1 MKMKRIEQIRRIT
14 PVIWNTASVVTIWV
28 LSTMMA
34 VVLNSMDVRIENLL
48 LIYVVG
54 VVICSVEARSLMWGI
69 GSSIVFLFTFNFL
82 FTDPKYTFRI
92 DDANYGIS
100 LAIFVIVA
108 FIVASLTVKLQRQKD
123 IANLRADVTAKLNE
137 IGSGFLNIAGIPALV
152 EYSQNSLEKLTGKQ
166 VAILIRDGENHD
178 FADGTAEWCYKNS
191 MECGHG
197 KSQFE
202 EADSLYLPIRNN
214 SRTYGVIVFG
224 CMDGDLEEEERL
236 YVDTVITQIT
246 IVLQREQMGEEKEAV
261 RLQIEKERLKS
272 TLLRSI
278 SHDLR
283 TPLTG
288 IAGSANF
295 LQENCGQVDQ
305 ETVTSMLRD
314 ICNDAQWLNS
324 MVENLLNMT
333 RIQEGRL
340 DICRKM
346 EVVDDLISEAVSLVS
361 KRLGNHRL
369 ETSTPSDIVLVP
381 VDGRLFTQVLVNLL
395 DNAIRHSGEGTEIR
409 ISAQAEEDTVIFLV
423 EDNGTG
429 IPPKRLDQIFDSFF
443 TTAYENGDRQ
453 RGVGLGLGI
462 CKAIVEAHGGH
473 ITVCNNENGGAAFR
487 IAIDRIAVDGEER
500 QHDGSGYPGSGR

>member
-1 MKMKRIEQIRRIT
+1 MMGMDKKIEQIRRIM
-14 PVIWNTASVVTIWV
+14 PMIWNTVSVVTIWV
-28 LSTMMA
+28 LATMMA
-34 VVLNSMDVRIENLL
+34 VVLNSMNVRIENLL

-54 VVICSVEARSLMWGI
+54 VVICSVETRSLLWGI
-69 GSSIVFLFTFNFL
+69 GSSVVFLFTFNFL
-82 FTDPKYTFRI
+82 FTDPKYTFHI
-92 DDANYGIS
+92 DDANYAIS
-100 LAIFVIVA
+100 LAIFIIVA
-108 FIVASLTVKLQRQKD
+108 FIVASLTVKLQRQMD
-123 IANLRADVTAKLNE
+123 IANLRADITAKLNG
-137 IGSGFLNIAGIPALV
+137 IGSGFLNISGIPALV
-152 EYSQNSLEKLTGKQ
+152 EYSRKSLEKLTGKR
-166 VAILIRDGENHD
+166 VSILIRDRENHD
-178 FADGTAEWCYKNS
+178 FGDSTAEWCFKNS

-197 KSQFE
+197 KPQFE
-202 EADSLYLPIRNN
+202 EADNLYLPIRNS

-224 CMDGDLEEEERL
+224 CMDGELEEEERV
-236 YVDTVITQIT
+236 YVDTVINQIT
-246 IVLQREQMGEEKEAV
+246 IVLQREQMGEEKEAA

-295 LQENCGQVDQ
+295 LRDNCEMVDR
-305 ETVTSMLRD
+305 ETVNSMLRD
-314 ICNDAQWLNS
+314 ICNDAEWLNS

-340 DICRKM
+340 DINRKM
-346 EVVDDLISEAVSLVS
+346 EVVDDLISEAVSLVT

-369 ETSTPSDIVLVP
+369 ETFTPPDIVLVP

-409 ISAQAEEDTVIFLV
+409 VSAHQEGDTVTFLV

-429 IPPKRLDQIFDSFF
+429 IPEDRQEKIFDSFF
-443 TTAYENGDRQ
+443 TTAYENGDKQ

-462 CKAIVEAHGGH
+462 CKAIVEAHGGQ
-473 ITVCNNENGGAAFR
+473 ITVYNNKNGGATFR
-487 IAIDRIAVDGEER
+487 IDITL
-500 QHDGSGYPGSGR
+500 P

>member
-1 MKMKRIEQIRRIT
+1 MKMDRKIEQIRSIM
-14 PVIWNTASVVTIWV
+14 PIIWNAVSVVTIWV

-34 VVLNSMDVRIENLL
+34 VVLNSMNVRIENLL

-54 VVICSVEARSLMWGI
+54 VVICSVETRSLLWGI

-82 FTDPKYTFRI
+82 FTDPKFTFRI
-92 DDANYGIS
+92 DDVNYAIS
-100 LAIFVIVA
+100 LAIFIIVA
-108 FIVASLTVKLQRQKD
+108 FIVASLTVKLQRQMD
-123 IANLRADVTAKLNE
+123 IANLRADVTAKMNE
-137 IGSGFLNIAGIPALV
+137 IGSGFLNISGIPALA
-152 EYSQNSLEKLTGKQ
+152 EYSKKSLEKLTGKQ
-166 VAILIRDGENHD
+166 VIILIRDRENRD
-178 FADGTAEWCYKNS
+178 FADSTAEWCYKNS

-202 EADSLYLPIRNN
+202 ETDNLYLPIRNN
-214 SRTYGVIVFG
+214 SRTYGVIVFS
-224 CMDGDLEEEERL
+224 CMDGELEGEERV

-246 IVLQREQMGEEKEAV
+246 IVLQREQMGEEKEAA

-295 LQENCGQVDQ
+295 LRDNYGFVDR
-305 ETVTSMLRD
+305 ETVTSMLGD
-314 ICNDAQWLNS
+314 ICNDAEWLNS

-340 DICRKM
+340 DIQRKM
-346 EVVDDLISEAVSLVS
+346 EVVDDLISEAVALVL
-361 KRLGNHRL
+361 KRIGNHRL
-369 ETSTPSDIVLVP
+369 ETSTPPDIVLVP
-381 VDGRLFTQVLVNLL
+381 VDGRLFTQVLVNLM

-409 ISAQAEEDTVIFLV
+409 VSARQEGETVTFLV
-423 EDNGTG
+423 EDNGIG
-429 IPPKRLDQIFDSFF
+429 IPEERQGKIFDSFF
-443 TTAYENGDRQ
+443 TTAYENGDKK

-462 CKAIVEAHGGH
+462 CKAIVEAHGGQ
-473 ITVCNNENGGAAFR
+473 ITVYNNKNGGATFR
-487 IAIDRIAVDGEER
+487 IDITLTGNPD
-500 QHDGSGYPGSGR
+500 Y